1 MLFCPGCWGADPE
14 RAGDVC
20 LVDPPGD
27 PGVFGG
33 GLEAQGWPAGPHGQ
47 LRGPGFAPT
56 GDAALV
62 GFVTGKL

>member
-1 MLFCPGCWGADPE
+1 MLFCPGFWGTDPE

-33 GLEAQGWPAGPHGQ
+33 SLEAQGWSAGPNGQ
-47 LRGPGFAPT
+47 LCGPDINPT
-56 GDAALV
+56 GDDALV
-62 GFVTGKL
+62 GSVTG